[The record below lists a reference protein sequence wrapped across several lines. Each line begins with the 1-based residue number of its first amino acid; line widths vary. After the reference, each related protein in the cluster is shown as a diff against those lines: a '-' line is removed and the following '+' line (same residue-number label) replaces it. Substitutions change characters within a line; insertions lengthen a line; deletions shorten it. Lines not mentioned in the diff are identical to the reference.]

1 MSFRYFIV
9 DDAIFIQEVFT
20 GLLNGI
26 GGHSVG
32 TATSGDRAVFE
43 IQRSLPDLV
52 ILDMVLPKLNGV
64 EVAKRI
70 KVIHPKAII
79 IATSTIDDFHF
90 IEMAQSAG
98 VNEYLIKPFTKKQVE
113 DLVSKYFNVG
123 LKGVVNG

>member
-9 DDAIFIQEVFT
+9 DDAIFIQELFAN
-20 GLLNGI
+20 LLNEV

-32 TATSGDRAVFE
+32 TATSGDKAVFE
-43 IQRSLPDLV
+43 IQRAMPDLV

-70 KVIHPKAII
+70 KIIHPQVKI

-90 IEMAQSAG
+90 IEMAMNAG
-98 VNEYLIKPFTKKQVE
+98 ANEYLIKPFTKKQVE
-113 DLVSKYFNVG
+113 DLVKKYFQVG
-123 LKGVVNG
+123 FEGAANG